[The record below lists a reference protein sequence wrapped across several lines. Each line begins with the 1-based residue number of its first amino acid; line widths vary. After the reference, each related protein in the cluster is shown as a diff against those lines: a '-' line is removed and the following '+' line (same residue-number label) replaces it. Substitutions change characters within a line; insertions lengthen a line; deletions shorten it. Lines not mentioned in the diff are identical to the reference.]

1 MKISIFLISLLLIII
16 VPNTFFMHYEG
27 TTSTG
32 LGFVITILII
42 CFLYLLKY
50 RGFNLDKS
58 LLPIFIFLIFT
69 FLTSIYSMISFDT
82 FEYKR
87 FFLSYLLVSI
97 CVLAVYCFVIFSLKI
112 KDRKVYNYVSFVFYI
127 ILFDGIYLLIKNTF
141 FIWGKKTLLFPEMS
155 HFSIIFGPLLLFK
168 VLTSKNT
175 TYIYSI
181 ILISLILALNIQNLT
196 LLISTFFIM
205 MIYSIK
211 KTFLFFLIP
220 VSIGA
225 LYFDLGDFTYFID
238 RIPSIDSKNVS
249 TIVFLSGWERVY
261 LNLIDSNFFGI
272 GFNQLGIVG
281 DKGFYQSELSRLG
294 LPGLNIYDGGGLVPK
309 LLSELGIIGIAFI
322 FGYLFYLVKAVYI
335 VKKKKLIYN
344 YLDTFY
350 ISIFIMSFVSMF
362 IRSSGYFSP
371 IVFLLLSSIIYIN
384 KFKLTDHNI
393 FLNRKIPK
401 L

>member
-1 MKISIFLISLLLIII
+1 MYYDES
-16 VPNTFFMHYEG
+16 
-27 TTSTG
+27 TSTG
-32 LGFVITILII
+32 VGLAITILII
-42 CFLYLLKY
+42 CFLYLLQY

-87 FFLSYLLVSI
+87 FFLSYLLIYI
-97 CVLAVYCFVIFSLKI
+97 CVLAVFCFVIFSLKI
-112 KDRKVYNYVSFVFYI
+112 IDRKVYNYVSFVFYI

-281 DKGFYQSELSRLG
+281 NKGFYQSELTRLG
-294 LPGLNIYDGGGLVPK
+294 LPGLNIYDAGGVAPK

-322 FGYLFYLVKAVYI
+322 FGYLFYLAKAIYI

>member
-1 MKISIFLISLLLIII
+1 MYYDES
-16 VPNTFFMHYEG
+16 
-27 TTSTG
+27 TSTG
-32 LGFVITILII
+32 VGLAITILII
-42 CFLYLLKY
+42 CFLYLLQY

-87 FFLSYLLVSI
+87 FFLSYLLIYI
-97 CVLAVYCFVIFSLKI
+97 CVLAVFCFVIFSLKI
-112 KDRKVYNYVSFVFYI
+112 IDRKVYNYVSFVFYI

-238 RIPSIDSKNVS
+238 RIPSSDTQNISALS
-249 TIVFLSGWERVY
+249 FLSGWERVY

-281 DKGFYQSELSRLG
+281 NKGFYQSELTRLG
-294 LPGLNIYDGGGLVPK
+294 LPGLNIYDAGGVAPK

>member
-16 VPNTFFMHYEG
+16 VPNTFYMYYDES
-27 TTSTG
+27 TSTG
-32 LGFVITILII
+32 VGLAITILII
-42 CFLYLLKY
+42 CFLYLLQY

-87 FFLSYLLVSI
+87 FFLSYLLIYI
-97 CVLAVYCFVIFSLKI
+97 CVLAVFCFVIFSLKI
-112 KDRKVYNYVSFVFYI
+112 IDRKVYNYVSFVFYI

-238 RIPSIDSKNVS
+238 RIPSSDTQNISALS
-249 TIVFLSGWERVY
+249 FLSGWERVY

-281 DKGFYQSELSRLG
+281 NKGFYQSELTRLG
-294 LPGLNIYDGGGLVPK
+294 LPGLNIYDAGGVAPK

>member
-1 MKISIFLISLLLIII
+1 MKISIFLISLLLIVI
-16 VPNTFFMHYEG
+16 VPNTFYMYYDES
-27 TTSTG
+27 TSTG
-32 LGFVITILII
+32 VGLAITILII
-42 CFLYLLKY
+42 CFLYLLQY

-87 FFLSYLLVSI
+87 FFLSYLLIYI
-97 CVLAVYCFVIFSLKI
+97 CVLAVFCFVIFSLKI
-112 KDRKVYNYVSFVFYI
+112 IDRKVYNYVSFVFYI

-249 TIVFLSGWERVY
+249 TLVFLSGWERVY

-281 DKGFYQSELSRLG
+281 NKGFYQSELTRLG
-294 LPGLNIYDGGGLVPK
+294 LPGLNIYDAGGVAPK

-322 FGYLFYLVKAVYI
+322 FGYLFYLAKAIYI

-393 FLNRKIPK
+393 FLNQKIPK